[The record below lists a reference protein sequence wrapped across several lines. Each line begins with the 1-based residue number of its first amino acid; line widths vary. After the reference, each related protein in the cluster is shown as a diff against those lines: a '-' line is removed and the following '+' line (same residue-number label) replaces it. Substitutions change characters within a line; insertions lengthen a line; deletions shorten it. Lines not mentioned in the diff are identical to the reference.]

1 MNSWGLAQTPLPKGR
16 TVSAGGT
23 LLSVAAGVLAL
34 RALEPDCLDLDPDP
48 YTN

>member
-1 MNSWGLAQTPLPKGR
+1 MGASTDSSPKGR